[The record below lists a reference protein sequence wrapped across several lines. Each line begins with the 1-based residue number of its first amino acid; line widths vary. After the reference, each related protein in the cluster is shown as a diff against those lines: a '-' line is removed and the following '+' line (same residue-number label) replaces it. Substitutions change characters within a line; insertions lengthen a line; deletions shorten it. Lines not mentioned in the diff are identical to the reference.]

1 MIHQPLIS
9 GTVVAPASDLEI
21 NAREMIKLKDHL
33 NRLIAEATGQP
44 LARVEKDTLRDY
56 WMDANEALDYGLV
69 GRIVKSRGEL
79 G

>member
-1 MIHQPLIS
+1 
-9 GTVVAPASDLEI
+9 VVAPASDLEI